1 MPAREQA
8 GEGEADL
15 MRLAEND
22 SIQRG
27 KCLIQ
32 AGIHFLVLVGSAGRQ
47 CSPAAGT
54 FVQLS
59 RCSK

>member
-1 MPAREQA
+1 
-8 GEGEADL
+8 